1 MKEIGEQFKEKREEI
16 GITLEEVSSD
26 LNKDIILVENL
37 ESGNHKVFKDILEL
51 KDMVKIYAKYLGLDD
66 EKLLG
71 DLDDFLFE
79 KTSKI
84 SIEDIKERLKEENK
98 KRRGKKSEENGLR
111 RGRIILPSRSIT
123 STSRHSIMGKMSLRP
138 SVNLPEHRM

>member
-66 EKLLG
+66 EILLV

-79 KTSKI
+79 KTSNI

-98 KRRGKKSEENGLR
+98 KKQEKKVRTPYTIEYESKKNVTLIMILVIIVVILVIFYVLLR
-111 RGRIILPSRSIT
+111 NIYL
-123 STSRHSIMGKMSLRP
+123 K
-138 SVNLPEHRM
+138 

>member
-37 ESGNHKVFKDILEL
+37 ESGNHKVFRDILEL
-51 KDMVKIYAKYLGLDD
+51 KDMVKVYAKYLGLDD

-98 KRRGKKSEENGLR
+98 KKQEKKVRTPYTIEYESKKNVTLIMILVIIVVILVIFYVLLR
-111 RGRIILPSRSIT
+111 NIYL
-123 STSRHSIMGKMSLRP
+123 K
-138 SVNLPEHRM
+138 

>member
-1 MKEIGEQFKEKREEI
+1 MKEIGETFKEKREEI

-26 LNKDIILVENL
+26 LAKDVLLIENL
-37 ESGNHKVFKDILEL
+37 ENGNHKVFKDILEL
-51 KDMVKIYAKYLGLDD
+51 KDMVRIYAKYLGLDD

-84 SIEDIKERLKEENK
+84 SIEDIQERLKQEKAKKKEEEK
-98 KRRGKKSEENGLR
+98 KIRTPYTLEIKEKKSFTLMIIIFIVVILLVLFYILLR
-111 RGRIILPSRSIT
+111 QIFI
-123 STSRHSIMGKMSLRP
+123 
-138 SVNLPEHRM
+138 

>member
-37 ESGNHKVFKDILEL
+37 ESVNHKVFKDILEL

-98 KRRGKKSEENGLR
+98 KKQEKKVRTPYTIEYESKRNITLIMILVIIVVILVIFYVLLR
-111 RGRIILPSRSIT
+111 NIYL
-123 STSRHSIMGKMSLRP
+123 K
-138 SVNLPEHRM
+138 

>member
-1 MKEIGEQFKEKREEI
+1 MI
-16 GITLEEVSSD
+16 
-26 LNKDIILVENL
+26 ENL

-71 DLDDFLFE
+71 ELDDFLFE

-84 SIEDIKERLKEENK
+84 SIEDIKERLKQEQEK
-98 KRRGKKSEENGLR
+98 KKNEKKVRTPYTIEFESKRNLTLV
-111 RGRIILPSRSIT
+111 IIIVIAVLLLVVFYLLL
-123 STSRHSIMGKMSLRP
+123 KNVYL
-138 SVNLPEHRM
+138 

>member
-98 KRRGKKSEENGLR
+98 KKQEKKVRTPYTIEYESKRNITLIMILVIIVVILVIFYVLLR
-111 RGRIILPSRSIT
+111 NIYL
-123 STSRHSIMGKMSLRP
+123 K
-138 SVNLPEHRM
+138 

>member
-16 GITLEEVSSD
+16 GITIEEVSND
-26 LNKDIILVENL
+26 LARDVLLIENL

-51 KDMVKIYAKYLGLDD
+51 KDMIRIYAKYLGLDD

-71 DLDDFLFE
+71 ELDDFVFE

-84 SIEDIKERLKEENK
+84 SVEDIEERLEKEKEKKKNENK
-98 KRRGKKSEENGLR
+98 IHTPYTLEIKTKKNLTLG
-111 RGRIILPSRSIT
+111 IIAFIIVFILVLFYILLKN
-123 STSRHSIMGKMSLRP
+123 IFL
-138 SVNLPEHRM
+138 

>member
-1 MKEIGEQFKEKREEI
+1 MKEIGEEFKEKREEI
-16 GITLEEVSSD
+16 GITTSEVASD
-26 LNKDIILVENL
+26 LNKEVLLIESL

-51 KDMVKIYAKYLGLDD
+51 KDMVKLYAKYLGLDD

-84 SIEDIKERLKEENK
+84 SIEDIKERLKQEQDNK
-98 KRRGKKSEENGLR
+98 KNEKKIRTPYTIEVEKKKNLTLVFILVSAL
-111 RGRIILPSRSIT
+111 IILVIFYLL
-123 STSRHSIMGKMSLRP
+123 LR
-138 SVNLPEHRM
+138 NIYL